1 MENKVSIVLDKN
13 NDAIDLLFNNYNFIA
28 HTIYNKELTEKI
40 LTLIENE
47 LKNEIYD
54 FESLE
59 KLLTLK

>member
-1 MENKVSIVLDKN
+1 MDNKVSIVLDKN
-13 NDAIDLLFNNYNFIA
+13 NNTIDLLFNGYNFIA